1 MAFAAL
7 ASGVSGLR
15 AFSEAIGAIS
25 DNIVNLNTVG
35 YKETRN
41 RFTTLVTETQSVERF
56 SPGGVEVRA
65 QTLVS
70 QQGLLRTT
78 GSQTDLGI
86 DGKGFF
92 IVKSAPSANAPGGTI
107 QFTRAGNFT
116 PDEQGFLKNTAGLF
130 LLGFPI
136 DQNGNIPT
144 NLGDLSK
151 LVPINT
157 SGLTGT
163 AEATDTVGVR
173 INLQSSLAA
182 QTGTVNAGDLATKT
196 VTPDFER
203 TITIFDA
210 QGTAQDLTLSAVKT
224 GTNKF
229 RFEIFG
235 DGTKMNTTA
244 TPAGLVLSGEVF
256 FNSDGS
262 IQKFV
267 QDFPSAATIDPG
279 AGNPISPSADITYAN
294 GAGTE
299 TVTFK
304 LGTSGDNDGLT
315 QFDSISTLIS
325 TSANGA
331 VFGNVIGVNVSEDGI
346 VTALFDN
353 GLSRD
358 VFQLP
363 LATFPNP
370 DGLTRLQGN
379 AYGVS
384 DFSGK
389 FSVVLPGTGGAGTI
403 SPRTLESSTVD
414 LAAEFAELIA
424 TQRAFSAATRIITTA
439 DQVLQDLVRV

>member
-7 ASGVSGLR
+7 ASGVSGLK
-15 AFSEAIGAIS
+15 AFTEGIGAIS

-41 RFTTLVTETQSVERF
+41 RFTTLVTETQSVQRF
-56 SPGGVEVRA
+56 SPGGVAPRA

-70 QQGLLRTT
+70 QQGLLRNT

-92 IVKSAPSANAPGGTI
+92 LVRSAPSANAPSGNI

-116 PDEQGFLKNTAGLF
+116 PDDEGFLKNTAGLF
-130 LLGFPI
+130 LMGFPI
-136 DQNGNIPT
+136 DRNGNIPT
-144 NLGDLSK
+144 NLGDLNS

-157 SGLTGT
+157 TGLTGT
-163 AEATDTVGVR
+163 AEATDSVGVR
-173 INLQSSLAA
+173 INLQASLPTA
-182 QTGTVNAGDLATKT
+182 TGTINAGDLASGAATS
-196 VTPDFER
+196 DFER

-210 QGTAQDLTLSAVKT
+210 QGTAQDLTLAAVKT
-224 GTNKF
+224 GTNQF

-235 DGTKMNTTA
+235 DATAMNTTN
-244 TPAGLVLSGEVF
+244 TPPGLVLSGELI

-262 IQKFV
+262 LQQYV
-267 QDFPSAATIDPG
+267 EDFPSATTINPG
-279 AGNPISPSADITYAN
+279 AGNPISPTADITYAN

-304 LGTSGDNDGLT
+304 LGTSGDTDGIT

-331 VFGNVIGVNVSEDGI
+331 VFGNVIGVNVSEDGT

-379 AYGVS
+379 AFGVS

-389 FSVVLPGTGGAGTI
+389 FSIVLPGTGGAGTVA
-403 SPRTLESSTVD
+403 PATLESSTVD
-414 LAAEFAELIA
+414 LAAEFADLIA
-424 TQRAFSAATRIITTA
+424 TQRAFSAATRIISTA
-439 DQVLQDLVRV
+439 DQVLQDLVRI